1 MGVKEGEGFMKNVH
15 VKEIELK
22 GKEWET
28 ILDNA
33 FKKRVKGQTIDGF
46 RKGKAPFHI
55 VEKTYGTQMFYEDA
69 FNEVAPAAYDEAIT
83 SEKLEV
89 VSKPQIDIVQIGKG
103 KDLVFPYITKPFLI
117 FYFLN
122 IVNYPLP
129 L

>member
-46 RKGKAPFHI
+46 RKGKCPKDVYLKKFGI
-55 VEKTYGTQMFYEDA
+55 ESLFMDY
-69 FNEVAPAAYDEAIT
+69 
-83 SEKLEV
+83 KLNGV
-89 VSKPQIDIVQIGKG
+89 IKCQ
-103 KDLVFPYITKPFLI
+103 L
-117 FYFLN
+117 
-122 IVNYPLP
+122 
-129 L
+129 